1 MLVTMATHG
10 ANKDACFGGSV
21 DLVVAKKM
29 GFLTS
34 QIDMIYITH
43 NIIYYN
49 ITCKYNMQVQSYC
62 DSIVSSRTF
71 NSITRY

>member
-21 DLVVAKKM
+21 DLVVTKKM

-49 ITCKYNMQVQSYC
+49 ITCNIICKCRVSV
-62 DSIVSSRTF
+62 IVLCPVGPSTQ
-71 NSITRY
+71 